1 MTERQRANVSAP
13 NIKGTAIR
21 GILNGVDQLCAP
33 GTIDE
38 MLPMLSPAMAKAVRH
53 RSFVSAGWYPLTD
66 YRALLEAVMVA
77 TGGGVELIRQ
87 IARQATRDDFR
98 GIYRLLTF

>member
-1 MTERQRANVSAP
+1 MSAP

-21 GILNGVDQLCAP
+21 GIVSGVDQLCPP
-33 GTIDE
+33 GTIDK
-38 MLPMLSPAMAKAVRH
+38 MLPMLAPPLAKAVKH
-53 RSFVSAGWYPLTD
+53 RSFVSAGWYPLTE

-77 TGGGVELIRQ
+77 TGGGVDIIRQ

-98 GIYRLLTF
+98 GIYRLLTFVLSPE